1 MEVCYPCSVY
11 GHACTMGVDQ
21 KKRAAV
27 VCLSLHGWFDV
38 ALWLRWP
45 GALFPV
51 YVGEVKASSAYEAIE
66 RVMVA
71 YRVRSVAYASVR
83 ALDGS
88 LIYRAHRIRL

>member
-1 MEVCYPCSVY
+1 MEGCYPCSVY

-27 VCLSLHGWFDV
+27 VCLPLHGWFDV

-66 RVMVA
+66 QLMAA
-71 YRVRSVAYASVR
+71 YRLRSVAYAV
-83 ALDGS
+83 AIAEDGS
-88 LIYRAHRIRL
+88 LAYRVHRVRL